1 MQIKKSLLIICFILI
16 ASFTLSGCTLEDS
29 ANSKESNQVGQ
40 QQKVYVENQPVPA
53 FDWSLERHI
62 FTEIYKAR
70 NNAVIT
76 YSYVRNFN
84 GQVYFKCK
92 SIGFPLPSNMQLTN
106 PEALYD
112 WNGDGEPSMSDATAL
127 PQAEPNGLYSS
138 PSTSGTYVMCLN
150 SDGTVSPAYFEDN
163 IETHMSPLGDNGLET
178 VGDSTLKIEIK
189 QK

>member
-1 MQIKKSLLIICFILI
+1 MLVLVSGF
-16 ASFTLSGCTLEDS
+16 ALSGCTYEE
-29 ANSKESNQVGQ
+29 AASKEASKVSE
-40 QQKVYVENQPVPA
+40 QQKIYVDNQPAPA

-76 YSYVRNFN
+76 YSYVRNLN

-92 SIGFPLPSNMQLTN
+92 SIGFPLSSNMQLTS
-106 PEALYD
+106 
-112 WNGDGEPSMSDATAL
+112 PSSMQYVSNIGRVEL

-163 IETHMSPLGDNGLET
+163 VETHMSPLGENGLET
-178 VGDSTLKIEIK
+178 VGDSTLKIDVTK
-189 QK
+189 K